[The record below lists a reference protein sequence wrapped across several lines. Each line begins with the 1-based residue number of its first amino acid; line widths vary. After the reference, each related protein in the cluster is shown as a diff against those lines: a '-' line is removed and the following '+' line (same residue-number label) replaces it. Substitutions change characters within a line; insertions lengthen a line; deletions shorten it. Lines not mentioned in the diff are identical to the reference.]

1 MSLVLK
7 YFVLAFGALLPLINP
22 LGSALI
28 FLGVVGH
35 APGDVFRNLARRVAV
50 CTALFLLTV
59 ELVGAAVLTFFG
71 ISLPVVQLAGGF
83 VLAGMGWKLLNSQD
97 EGNANNLSRA
107 RLTRA
112 AETWKKR
119 YFTL

>member
-7 YFVLAFGALLPLINP
+7 YFVLAFSALLPVINP

-35 APGDVFRNLARRVAV
+35 APTEVFRDLARKVAIDTV
-50 CTALFLLTV
+50 LFLLTI
-59 ELVGAAVLTFFG
+59 ELLGAAMLAFFG

-83 VLAGMGWKLLNSQD
+83 VLAGMGWGLLND
-97 EGNANNLSRA
+97 KGNGQGPQTDCGGCRRREN
-107 RLTRA
+107 
-112 AETWKKR
+112 TW
-119 YFTL
+119 